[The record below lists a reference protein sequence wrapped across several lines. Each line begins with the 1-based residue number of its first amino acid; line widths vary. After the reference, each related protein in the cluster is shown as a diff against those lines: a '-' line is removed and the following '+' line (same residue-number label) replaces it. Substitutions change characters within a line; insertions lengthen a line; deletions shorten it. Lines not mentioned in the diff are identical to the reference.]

1 MVGRTVSHYRITAE
15 LGAGGMGVVYRADDL
30 KLGRGVALKFI
41 SEELSDREQA
51 IRRLRAE
58 AHAASAL
65 NHPNICT
72 IYDIDEHERHPFI
85 VMELMKGRSLRER
98 LSNGVLKPPLIVDIG
113 IECAG
118 ALHAAHTEGIVH
130 RDIKPANIFLTENG
144 HVKVLD
150 FGIAKLADGYV
161 SRTATAEAPER
172 TLAGMTLGT
181 VSYMSPE
188 QAIGEELDGRTDLF
202 SLGVVLYEC
211 ATGHH
216 PFPGKTSGAILAAI
230 INRPPV
236 APAAFNPELPLRLQE
251 ILNNCLEKDRE
262 LRYQSA
268 ADLRADL
275 KRLRRD
281 IQSGHSRVVAVSHGS
296 SDVPD
301 STPAE
306 HDSDLRPSGS
316 AVVPSWRRGHSRTV
330 AAGAVVIIAA
340 AGASGFYWVRQ
351 HRPAP
356 TPAVSQTDKVSD
368 PAIQGRLALAN
379 GALRAR
385 DYRAALKYATEVLT
399 LDPGQTGA
407 AKVRDE
413 AQAALSRF
421 DAAVADASRRIT
433 IGDLTGAAKALETA
447 RGIDPI
453 APAVSDVGAQL
464 AEQARLRDTA
474 RAGSR
479 ASKPADTAVRSERR
493 PPLTPADPSPSQT
506 RPQGAEPAPAA
517 AVLPPPEPPVVERP
531 VQVPSLPAPV
541 PASSPAPSA
550 PPVSSAPSGVS
561 PAPQPAALPTHEEP
575 ASAAPTG
582 TTEQDDAAIR
592 RAVTTYARAIE
603 AKDLTLFRS
612 VKPNLSR
619 EEERRLQE
627 GFRAVTSQRVTL
639 TVLSIE
645 RHGDHASVV
654 VRRRDVIQAGARE
667 QTAERQ
673 QTLTMARANDG
684 WVISEIR

>member
-98 LSNGVLKPPLIVDIG
+98 LSNGVLKPSLIVDVG
-113 IECAG
+113 IECAD

-281 IQSGHSRVVAVSHGS
+281 IQSGHSRVVAVSHPS
-296 SDVPD
+296 SHVPD

-356 TPAVSQTDKVSD
+356 RPAVSQTDKVSD

-379 GALRAR
+379 GALHAR
-385 DYRAALKYATEVLT
+385 DYRAALKYAAEVLT

-433 IGDLTGAAKALETA
+433 IGDLTGAAKALEIA

-479 ASKPADTAVRSERR
+479 AKATDTAARSERR
-493 PPLTPADPSPSQT
+493 PLPAPADPSPSQT
-506 RPQGAEPAPAA
+506 RPQGAEAAPAA
-517 AVLPPPEPPVVERP
+517 AVLPQPEPPVVERP
-531 VQVPSLPAPV
+531 VQVPSLPAPI
-541 PASSPAPSA
+541 PASSSAPSA

-575 ASAAPTG
+575 ASAAPAG